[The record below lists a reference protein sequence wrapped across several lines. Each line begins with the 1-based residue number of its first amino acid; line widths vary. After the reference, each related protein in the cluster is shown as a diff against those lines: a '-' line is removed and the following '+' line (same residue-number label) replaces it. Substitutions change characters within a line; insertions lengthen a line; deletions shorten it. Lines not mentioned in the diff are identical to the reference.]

1 MKGSALSTTGS
12 KDLELLVDGRRSK
25 VRRLTLGEARARLWS
40 IVKRAP
46 EVIVKVTG
54 GGKTTAHVLK
64 HFDYIT
70 RHGKLEA
77 HTDQGEVILGK
88 PGVHELLDSW
98 DLDISK
104 GQGKLR
110 QAFNIVFSMPEG
122 TPPQKVLA
130 ATQKFA
136 REKFWG
142 DHQYM
147 MVLHEPDTDP
157 HKDAKPHP
165 HVHLVVKAENTRGQR
180 LYIRKATLEEWRQD
194 FAEYLREQG
203 VEAMATPRE
212 VRGVTM
218 KPKKTGPYRAEKR
231 DESTVLRKK
240 LGEISQE
247 LKGQGG
253 GERPWEDAIATKR
266 VQIVRAV
273 LGAAKEMEAAGD
285 PQLAA
290 ELGRYAKE
298 LPPLETERHLLTRA
312 VIAQVEKAR
321 AQNRDTAEQT
331 QSPPQRDRER

>member
-1 MKGSALSTTGS
+1 MKGSALSTSGS
-12 KDLELLVDGRRSK
+12 KDLELLIDGRRSK
-25 VRRLTLGEARARLWS
+25 VRRLTLGESRARLWS
-40 IVKRAP
+40 MVKRAP

-54 GGKTTAHVLK
+54 GGKTTKHVLK
-64 HFDYIT
+64 HMDYIT
-70 RHGKLEA
+70 RHGELEA

-88 PGVHELLDSW
+88 PGVRELLDSW

-110 QAFNIVFSMPEG
+110 QAFNIVLSMPEG

-130 ATQKFA
+130 AAQKFA

-147 MVLHEPDTDP
+147 MVLHEPETDP
-157 HKDAKPHP
+157 HKEAKPHP
-165 HVHLVVKAENTRGQR
+165 HVHLVVKAENHQGQR
-180 LYIRKATLEEWRQD
+180 LYIRKATLEAWRQD
-194 FAEYLREQG
+194 FAQYMREQG

-231 DESTVLRKK
+231 GESTVLKKK
-240 LGEISQE
+240 LGEITKD
-247 LKGQGG
+247 LKEQGG
-253 GERPWEDAIATKR
+253 GEKPWEDAIAAKR

-290 ELGRYAKE
+290 ALGQYARD
-298 LPPLETERHLLTRA
+298 LPPLETERHVLTRELLA
-312 VIAQVEKAR
+312 RIEKGRDKGTTQEQQR
-321 AQNRDTAEQT
+321 APEAGK
-331 QSPPQRDRER
+331 DR